1 MGSADGGE
9 ASALESFPALLLGCL
24 VDLEEPRRSTPLP
37 NPRRAMWRGK
47 SENRPPLQE
56 LLLQPNVIPSPGKVT
71 LACCTT
77 NSILCQP
84 GPQQE
89 DNNIPSPLELPK
101 TVWTDFPSELSCVP
115 LKELEASQGDTE
127 EQCLGLAPQTSSTP
141 KASEASVAPLND
153 DVVKTL
159 TLIPSPSQDRP
170 SQGLQSHIPLEMNL
184 SAKAQANNIFLSLS
198 PTLTDTVTMGVV
210 PGLKGNPV
218 DAIPASPER
227 AISQSAL
234 SHLFTENPP
243 NSCSEQQCPEESS
256 VGTGTE
262 AIPEASMPL
271 AGDSLLPS
279 CIQQLPTSSVSGVSP
294 PASLSDPDIG
304 STSLTTTGGTLKPS
318 HSPEDAQLAEGLS
331 LPAQIPAETIP
342 QVASVATVEGFSK
355 THSPST
361 GSWMSPL
368 AWLDKGLNTSA
379 MLESLHHSFP
389 LPALMLDRG
398 TSTTPVS
405 SSSVGSWLKTPALLE
420 KSTNTSQAGQ
430 ASTKD
435 NASETDSLLWCRP
448 PDMSALSRCDLEN
461 HLLSSLIVLE
471 ALSRQLRDWQNGG
484 ATLHPDTQDSSTQTD
499 ICLSEVADEPQH
511 LQNSRET
518 HQDLVQ
524 ATNVMQSW
532 AVESRDLLCLLTQGL
547 LNLQEDRTAAQ
558 QEHQRA
564 EALVSRCW
572 EVLTRAR
579 TKLQSLLEERDEAK
593 GREEAA
599 VRGKNA
605 AETILEA
612 FCAHFS
618 QRISELQQD
627 LESQRELCGLLRET
641 QAQQASLH
649 LEQKEMAQQATQLA
663 STLQEDWVTVQ
674 LDYAMWAA
682 MLNQAQKL
690 MEPLITKSQK
700 ALHERDVAREQEEQV
715 SLQLDQVSAQLKDS
729 QAQIEQLELEN
740 RRLAAD
746 LQLQLQS
753 LASTESHLEKLQD
766 RYDRCAQDLASRD
779 EALAELTLNREEQ
792 VAWWQEA
799 AATLK
804 SAQQKQRAALTEEV
818 GELRETVE
826 FLDQE
831 NQVAHAELTRL
842 ESQLKTAQSVLQ
854 ARTAQ
859 CKELQDS
866 VDSLEARLADA
877 TAETQELKKMPQ
889 SSAKLSMLSQNLHN
903 LVLSLQT
910 TLNKE
915 AEPGSPSL
923 STAQTP
929 AQHLQPN
936 DDSFLGSVLRAME
949 GELEPD
955 LSPLLRS
962 DRSSFTQVESQIS
975 LWHADQG
982 VSHTEKSLEELA
994 CLLNEAQTLC
1004 SRLQD
1009 SKEEAVG
1016 ALQRE
1021 ICRLQVRLQAQ
1032 EEQYQEALKI
1042 QEAEVEKFSQA
1053 LCVRYKNEK
1062 ELQEVIQQQDK
1073 KILEQIDKLGEF
1085 TSLREEVTQLTRLLQ
1100 RSETE
1105 AKVLQE
1111 ALACQQNPNSQP
1123 MDTAWIQEK
1132 VWLCQEVDKL
1142 RLLLLDMEKEK
1153 AALLAK
1159 SQSHRNI
1166 LEENL
1171 RCSEKELEKLDDILE
1186 QVHEALSNIPEVVS
1200 GCQELQKVV
1209 QLLR

>member
-1 MGSADGGE
+1 
-9 ASALESFPALLLGCL
+9 
-24 VDLEEPRRSTPLP
+24 
-37 NPRRAMWRGK
+37 MWRGK

-71 LACCTT
+71 LACSTT
-77 NSILCQP
+77 NSMLCQP
-84 GPQQE
+84 GPQPE
-89 DNNIPSPLELPK
+89 DNSIPSPLEFPK
-101 TVWTDFPSELSCVP
+101 TIWTDFPSELSCVP

-127 EQCLGLAPQTSSTP
+127 EQCLDLVPQTSSTP
-141 KASEASVAPLND
+141 KASEGSVAPLND

-159 TLIPSPSQDRP
+159 TLVPSPSQDRP
-170 SQGLQSHIPLEMNL
+170 SQGLQSDIPLEMGL
-184 SAKAQANNIFLSLS
+184 GAKAQANNIFLSLS

-210 PGLKGNPV
+210 PCLKGNPV
-218 DAIPASPER
+218 DAITTSPER
-227 AISQSAL
+227 AISQRSL
-234 SHLFTENPP
+234 SHVFTENPP
-243 NSCSEQQCPEESS
+243 NSCSEQQHPEESS

-262 AIPEASMPL
+262 AIPKASMPL
-271 AGDSLLPS
+271 ASDSLLPS
-279 CIQQLPTSSVSGVSP
+279 CIQQLPTSSASGVSH
-294 PASLSDPDIG
+294 PASLSDPGTG
-304 STSLTTTGGTLKPS
+304 STSLTATEGGELKPS
-318 HSPEDAQLAEGLS
+318 HSSDDTQLAERLS
-331 LPAQIPAETIP
+331 LPAQIPAEAVP
-342 QVASVATVEGFSK
+342 RVASIAAVEDFSK

-368 AWLDKGLNTSA
+368 AWLDKGVNTSA
-379 MLESLHHSFP
+379 MLESLRQSFP

-430 ASTKD
+430 ANTKD

-448 PDMSALSRCDLEN
+448 PDMSALARCDLEN

-471 ALSRQLRDWQNGG
+471 ALSRQLRDWQSNG
-484 ATLHPDTQDSSTQTD
+484 ATLHPDTQDCGTQTD
-499 ICLSEVADEPQH
+499 ICLNEVTDESQH
-511 LQNSRET
+511 LQKSQET

-532 AVESRDLLCLLTQGL
+532 ALESRDLLCLLNQCL
-547 LNLQEDRTAAQ
+547 LNLREDRTAVQ
-558 QEHQRA
+558 QEHQQA
-564 EALVSRCW
+564 ETLVSRYW

-599 VRGKNA
+599 IRGKDA

-649 LEQKEMAQQATQLA
+649 LEQKGMAQQATQLA
-663 STLQEDWVTVQ
+663 STLREDWVTMR
-674 LDYAMWAA
+674 LDYTMWTA
-682 MLNQAQKL
+682 MLNQTQKL
-690 MEPLITKSQK
+690 MEPLVTKSQK

-715 SLQLDQVSAQLKDS
+715 SLQLDQISAQLKDS
-729 QAQIEQLELEN
+729 QARIEQLELEN

-804 SAQQKQRAALTEEV
+804 SAQLKQRAALTEEV

-831 NQVAHAELTRL
+831 NRVAHAELTRL
-842 ESQLKTAQSVLQ
+842 ESQLKSALSVLQ
-854 ARTAQ
+854 ARTTQ
-859 CKELQDS
+859 CEELQDS

-877 TAETQELKKMPQ
+877 TAEAQELKKMPQ

-903 LVLSLQT
+903 LVLSLRT
-910 TLNKE
+910 ALKKE
-915 AEPGSPSL
+915 AEPGSPPL
-923 STAQTP
+923 SAARTP
-929 AQHLQPN
+929 ARHLHPN
-936 DDSFLGSVLRAME
+936 DYSFLGSVLRAME

-955 LSPLLRS
+955 LTPLLRS
-962 DRSSFTQVESQIS
+962 DSSFTQVESQIC
-975 LWHADQG
+975 LWPADQG
-982 VSHTEKSLEELA
+982 VPHTEKSLEELV
-994 CLLNEAQTLC
+994 CLLQEAQSLC
-1004 SRLQD
+1004 SELQD

-1021 ICRLQVRLQAQ
+1021 ICSLQVRFQAQ
-1032 EEQYQEALKI
+1032 EEQHQEALKI

-1053 LCVRYKNEK
+1053 LCVRYQNEK

-1073 KILEQIDKLGEF
+1073 KILEQIDKIGEF

-1111 ALACQQNPNSQP
+1111 ALACQQNPNSEP

-1200 GCQELQKVV
+1200 GCQELQKVM